1 MQERT
6 GKRTAYLLTNWC
18 GNEKPD
24 LHLSKIMC
32 SPDGFCD
39 REVVVVP
46 TGFRVLVRLRLCPFL
61 MHGWQKPW
69 IKAIEGAAVGNA
81 MLLTIRP
88 IEQCLLQAN

>member
-46 TGFRVLVRLRLCPFL
+46 TGTEGLLEGSHRLL
-61 MHGWQKPW
+61 
-69 IKAIEGAAVGNA
+69 GNPVPRGGNRGV
-81 MLLTIRP
+81 TS
-88 IEQCLLQAN
+88 

>member
-46 TGFRVLVRLRLCPFL
+46 TGTEGLWKGFIGFSAIPFP
-61 MHGWQKPW
+61 GE
-69 IKAIEGAAVGNA
+69 AIAAGRA
-81 MLLTIRP
+81 D
-88 IEQCLLQAN
+88 